1 MRTGAA
7 RVRQACL
14 RRLLYEGNTPP
25 QPTGITSEMLGTH
38 KCIRLARYT
47 REAGI
52 IRIKY
57 GRLIKEAAVF
67 YVSETKKGGV
77 PRRIRGGGLAVTSQ
91 DPPRLVKTSVQALL
105 LMEA

>member
-67 YVSETKKGGV
+67 YVSETKKGGC
-77 PRRIRGGGLAVTSQ
+77 RDGLGRGLAVTSQ

-105 LMEA
+105 LMET